1 MSETTPLYVPCASG
15 VNAQTDCLVI
25 KHGDLIRLVGHS
37 IMDFDPASARALIRT
52 IDQYLPPEEASPEDG
67 LEDEVWMAASGDA
80 VVDDVI
86 GGDAVVDDVIERFVQ
101 RSKAGQLK
109 YGHKL
114 TRDDLSLLDWLR
126 HAEEEQ
132 MDQLLY
138 LRRAILDLERLQD
151 DHK

>member
-25 KHGDLIRLVGHS
+25 KQGDLIRLVGHS

-67 LEDEVWMAASGDA
+67 LEDEVWMAAS
-80 VVDDVI
+80 
-86 GGDAVVDDVIERFVQ
+86 GDAVVDDVIERFVQ

>member
-37 IMDFDPASARALIRT
+37 IMDFDPISARALIRT

-67 LEDEVWMAASGDA
+67 LEDEIWMAAS
-80 VVDDVI
+80 
-86 GGDAVVDDVIERFVQ
+86 GDAVVDDVIERFVQ